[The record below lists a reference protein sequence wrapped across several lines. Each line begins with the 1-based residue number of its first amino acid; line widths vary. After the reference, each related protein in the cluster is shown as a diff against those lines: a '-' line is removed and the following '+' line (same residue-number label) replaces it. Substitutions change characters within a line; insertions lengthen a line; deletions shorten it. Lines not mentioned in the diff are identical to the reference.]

1 MTDATTIRASAIS
14 GDGDG
19 LEAFAAGL
27 HGRVIGP
34 DAPDYDEARA
44 IWNGMIDRRPAVI
57 ARCAQTADVSRAVRF
72 ARERELLARRGP
84 RWRSQCR
91 RHCGV

>member
-1 MTDATTIRASAIS
+1 MPRLSEP
-14 GDGDG
+14 GHQRGRHG

-27 HGRVIGP
+27 HGCVIGP

-57 ARCAQTADVSRAVRF
+57 A
-72 ARERELLARRGP
+72 L
-84 RWRSQCR
+84 
-91 RHCGV
+91 RHTTT